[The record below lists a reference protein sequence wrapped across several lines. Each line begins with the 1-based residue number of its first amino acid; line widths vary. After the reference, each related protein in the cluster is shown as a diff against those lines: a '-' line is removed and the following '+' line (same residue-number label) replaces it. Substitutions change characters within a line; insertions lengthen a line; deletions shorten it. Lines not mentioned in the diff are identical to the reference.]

1 MALVGGGGAGNV
13 AGSGGTAGT
22 GKSLNYIGDHIF
34 ATSGE
39 TTTAGGGSADA
50 TLFDFTTGSSYIV
63 GQIDFANDV
72 KANYLTLL
80 DLEFNGESV
89 MAFGNDLESQFN
101 QQPVKLDVLI
111 PPFTHV
117 VMKWGA
123 NIAEQG
129 YAFLTGRVYA

>member
-1 MALVGGGGAGNV
+1 MAILGGAGNV
-13 AGSGGTAGT
+13 AGSNPAGT
-22 GKSLNYIGDHIF
+22 GTSLNYIGDHVF

-39 TTTAGGGSADA
+39 TTTAGAGAADA
-50 TLFDFTTGSSYIV
+50 TLLDFTTGTQYIV
-63 GQIDFANDV
+63 GHIDFANDV

-101 QQPVKLDVLI
+101 QQPVKLHVLI

-123 NIAEQG
+123 NVAEQG
-129 YAFLTGRVYA
+129 YAFLTGRVY